1 MSTPATAFV
10 RRDIWS
16 LQPDDAIV
24 TAYADAV
31 KRMRELPANDPTSW
45 SYQAAIHGTH
55 ATPNK
60 PGWNECQHGTW
71 FFAPWH
77 RMFLYYFEKIVR
89 AAVVD
94 GGGPADWALPYW
106 NYGLGGERAKLPLA
120 FRQPQLANGEDN
132 PLYVAERAEGMNSG
146 EGFIPPRAAS
156 PAKALAL
163 PAFIGKA
170 EFGGD
175 RTAPAQFSES
185 GGELEETP
193 HNVVHGLVG
202 GRGLMGDILR
212 AAQDPIFWLHHAN
225 IDRIWSDW
233 SATEGHQD
241 PQEGLWRGQ
250 TFSFFDEHGQ
260 PASLRCEQVL
270 ETIADL
276 GYTYDTEP
284 PPPAS
289 PPGPTPA
296 HLPVAK
302 VSKPER
308 EMVGATEQEVVLT
321 GEQVT
326 VSIPIDAQA
335 AEPFGPNIHVYLNV
349 EEIAGE
355 SNPGTG
361 YAVYADFQPD
371 RPVGAQSSHHVGNLS
386 FFGIERARKPVGD
399 QAPHAMQS
407 SFEITSIARELEAR
421 GGWAGHELQ
430 VMFEPLRLLAA
441 AGAAQNVTA
450 SPAHEDLPVRLGRIS
465 VFYDA

>member
-1 MSTPATAFV
+1 MSAPATVFV

-16 LQPDDAIV
+16 LQPDDVIV

-31 KRMRELPANDPTSW
+31 SRMRERAANDPTSW

-55 ATPNK
+55 AKPNR
-60 PGWNECQHGTW
+60 PGWNGCQHGTW
-71 FFAPWH
+71 FFLPWH
-77 RMFLYYFEKIVR
+77 RMFLHYFEKIVR
-89 AAVVD
+89 AAVVE

-106 NYGLGGERAKLPLA
+106 NYGLGGGRAELPLA
-120 FRQPQLANGEDN
+120 FRQPKLAGGGDN
-132 PLYVAERAEGMNSG
+132 PLYIAERAEGMNSG
-146 EGFIPPRAAS
+146 TGSIPTRAGS
-156 PAKALAL
+156 TAKALAR

-233 SATEGHQD
+233 IGMTSHQNPREGSWQN
-241 PQEGLWRGQ
+241 Q
-250 TFSFFDEHGQ
+250 TFAFFDEHGQ
-260 PASLRCEQVL
+260 PASLRCDQVL
-270 ETIADL
+270 ETITDL
-276 GYTYDTEP
+276 DYAYDTEP
-284 PPPAS
+284 SPPTSPSGPPPA
-289 PPGPTPA
+289 
-296 HLPVAK
+296 HLEVAT
-302 VSKPER
+302 VSTPER
-308 EMVGATEQEVVLT
+308 EMVGATERQVVLT

-326 VSIPIDAQA
+326 ATVPIDAQA
-335 AEPFGPNIHVYLNV
+335 AARFGPNVNVYLNV
-349 EEIAGE
+349 EEIEGE

-371 RPVGAQSSHHVGNLS
+371 RPVDAQSSHHVGNLS
-386 FFGIERARKPVGD
+386 FFGIERAREPAAD
-399 QAPHAMQS
+399 QAPHALQS
-407 SFEITSIARELEAR
+407 SFEITSIARELEAH
-421 GGWAGHELQ
+421 GEWAGHALR
-430 VMFEPLRLLAA
+430 VMFEPLQLLAA
-441 AGAAQNVTA
+441 AGAGEHSVA
-450 SPAHEDLPVRLGRIS
+450 SPAHEDRPVRLGRIS